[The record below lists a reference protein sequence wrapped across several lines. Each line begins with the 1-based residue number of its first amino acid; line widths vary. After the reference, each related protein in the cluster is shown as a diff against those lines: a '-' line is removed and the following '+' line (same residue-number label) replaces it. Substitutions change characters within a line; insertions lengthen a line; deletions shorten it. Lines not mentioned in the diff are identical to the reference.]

1 MFKHSHLLDRS
12 RANLS
17 QLALKRRVHRL
28 VAKINHHLDHL
39 ETVEHEFSKLPEC
52 LRDEH
57 LLCVIDHQIDNSC
70 GLLERTKAWKFE
82 QGEIL
87 EEKVVENS
95 EEYLKRCI
103 AVVEDIGEA
112 VQALRALVAEE
123 EEVEEEAVKEQ
134 DGEDEEDDE
143 SGNV

>member
-1 MFKHSHLLDRS
+1 MDVRTG
-12 RANLS
+12 R
-17 QLALKRRVHRL
+17 
-28 VAKINHHLDHL
+28 
-39 ETVEHEFSKLPEC
+39 EC
-52 LRDEH
+52 
-57 LLCVIDHQIDNSC
+57 
-70 GLLERTKAWKFE
+70 G
-82 QGEIL
+82 
-87 EEKVVENS
+87 
-95 EEYLKRCI
+95 EYLKRCI